1 MSNVEKLAARLL
13 QRPTSMRETEIA
25 TLCKAFGFTL
35 ATRTGTSHRK
45 WTKPGHD
52 PIEYA
57 VENKMVKRTY
67 LGKIAKV
74 LGLKDEDRQ

>member
-52 PIEYA
+52 PIE
-57 VENKMVKRTY
+57 
-67 LGKIAKV
+67 
-74 LGLKDEDRQ
+74 